1 MNRELT
7 IATAPRR
14 TATTWENT
22 YTTKQDLTAA
32 IYDPIVVNIK
42 TSTYHSTN
50 KKTKDHFK
58 DVGGYVGGH
67 LRDGKRKKGHVL
79 TRSFITLDADNTPT
93 SVDLIAELNKLPFA
107 WLAHTTLS
115 HTPKKPRWRI
125 IIWLTRNVTP
135 DEYEA
140 IARRIAQDICPG
152 LVWFDPTTFQ
162 PERMMYNAAVLK
174 DNQDYR
180 AEVSHGTPDLDPD
193 EILARYTDWHDVTT
207 WPGVNTQH
215 YTRHNTRNA
224 SVDESVENPLSKKGL
239 IGAFNRAHSITDVI
253 TNLIPGIYTPGT
265 TKDRWTYTQGTSV
278 NGLITYDND
287 SFAYSNHATDP
298 ASGMLL
304 NAFDL
309 TRVHKFGDLDTDTPD
324 NVPTNKT
331 PSYVAMMEYAQE
343 DPATRKENAQQ
354 RLAAVNDLFQ
364 PIPQQPQPTEDET
377 RRDKTNEDENKTVPE
392 EADDPTDWVADLEIN
407 KNGAFKDSFTNF
419 KLILTHDPRYAT
431 ISWNE
436 HAQKIEAR
444 EPAVLPWT
452 QLTPGWTDN
461 DTAMLKADIADRYN
475 GLYAPNKM
483 QDALL
488 AAATTRS
495 WHPVQTYFLELPP
508 WDGIPRLDTLLVDYL
523 GAEDTPYVRAVTRKP
538 LVAAVIR
545 TFYPGT
551 KFDNVLTI
559 KGPQGAGKSSLLA
572 KLGGDWFTD
581 NITLQDMRDKTAAE
595 KLQGNLICELAEL
608 AGLRKTDAESIK
620 AFITRREDKFRPAY
634 GRHVIELPRQV
645 IFIGTTN
652 AVDGFLRDP
661 TGNRRWWVVTATGVG
676 MLNPHKMTPE
686 ARDQIWAE
694 ALHYARNGEKLWLEG
709 DILDEAKAIQ
719 SDNIETD
726 ERAGIVQEYLEKPLP
741 SNWETIPLS
750 ARRIYLDGG
759 SLPDRYF
766 NPGMF
771 TDMYMRDTVSKVE
784 IWCECFGRDAD
795 KMQRKDSFEISAIMQ
810 QLPGWKE
817 TGHRKKMEIYG
828 QQRVFERTP
837 VLEEKGTK
845 NRVTKSGD
853 KVQTPPEETPGTGDK
868 Q

>member
-14 TATTWENT
+14 TATTWKNT

-42 TSTYHSTN
+42 THTYHSTN
-50 KKTKDHFK
+50 KRTRDHFK

-67 LRDGKRKKGHVL
+67 LKDGKRKKGHVL

-93 SVDLIAELNKLPFA
+93 DVDIIAELSKLPFA
-107 WLAHTTLS
+107 WLAHTSLS
-115 HTPKKPRWRI
+115 HTPENPRWRI
-125 IIWLTRNVTP
+125 IIWLTRDVTP

-140 IARRIAQDICPG
+140 ISRRIAQDICPG

-162 PERMMYNAAVLK
+162 PERLMYWASVLK

-193 EILARYTDWHDVTT
+193 GVLARYAAWTDVTT
-207 WPGVNTQH
+207 WPGITI
-215 YTRHNTRNA
+215 HNTPRQHA
-224 SVDESVENPLSKKGL
+224 GDGKVENPLSKKGL

-253 TNLIPGIYTPGT
+253 QNLIPGIYVPGT
-265 TKDRWTYTQGTSV
+265 AKDRWTYAQGTSV
-278 NGLITYDND
+278 NGLITYDNGT
-287 SFAYSNHATDP
+287 FAYSNHATDP

-324 NVPTNKT
+324 NVPNNKT
-331 PSYVAMMEYAQE
+331 PSYVAMMEYAQD
-343 DPATRKENAQQ
+343 DPQTRKENAQTQ
-354 RLAAVNDLFQ
+354 LAAVHELFK

-392 EADDPTDWVADLEIN
+392 EAEDPTDWVADLEIN

-444 EPAVLPWT
+444 EPALLPWT

-488 AAATTRS
+488 AAATTRA
-495 WHPVQTYFLELPP
+495 WHPVHTYFTHLAP

-523 GAEDTPYVRAVTRKP
+523 GAKDSKYMRAITRKP
-538 LVAAVIR
+538 LVAAVVR
-545 TFYPGT
+545 TFKSGA
-551 KFDNVLTI
+551 KFDYVLTI

-572 KLGGDWFTD
+572 KLGGPWFTD

-620 AFITRREDKFRPAY
+620 AFITRREDKYRPAY
-634 GRHVIELPRQV
+634 GRHVVNVPRQN

-652 AVDGFLRDP
+652 VVDGFLRDP
-661 TGNRRWWVVTATGVG
+661 TGGRRWLIAETTGKG
-676 MLNPHKMTPE
+676 ELNPHEMTD
-686 ARDQIWAE
+686 ATRDQIWAE
-694 ALHYARNGEKLWLEG
+694 AVYYANKGEPLWLEG
-709 DILDEAKAIQ
+709 EVLAEATDIQA
-719 SDNIETD
+719 DNIETD
-726 ERAGIVQEYLEKPLP
+726 ERAGLVAEFLDIPIP
-741 SNWETIPLS
+741 TTWASIPLS

-759 SLPDRYF
+759 TLPDHYA
-766 NPGMF
+766 NAGTF
-771 TDMYMRDTVSKVE
+771 TDMHLRETVSKIE
-784 IWCECFGRDAD
+784 IWAECFGRDPDA
-795 KMQRKDSFEISAIMQ
+795 MSRKDSYEISAIMQ
-810 QLPGWKE
+810 QIPGWVENGK
-817 TGHRKKMEIYG
+817 RRYVKPYG
-828 QQRVFERTP
+828 RQRIFERTP
-837 VLEEKGTK
+837 VLEKFRAVKERTE
-845 NRVTKSGD
+845 GD
-853 KVQTPPEETPGTGDK
+853 GQP
-868 Q
+868 

>member
-7 IATAPRR
+7 IATAPTR
-14 TATTWENT
+14 TTTTWENT

-32 IYDPIVVNIK
+32 AYDPIVVNIK
-42 TSTYHSTN
+42 THTYHSTN
-50 KKTKDHFK
+50 KKTRDHFK

-93 SVDLIAELNKLPFA
+93 SVDLIAELGKLPYA

-115 HTPKKPRWRI
+115 HTPENPRWRI
-125 IIWLTRNVTP
+125 IIWLTHDVTP

-140 IARRIAQDICPG
+140 IARRIAQDLNPG
-152 LVWFDPTTFQ
+152 LTWFDPTTFQ
-162 PERMMYNAAVLK
+162 PERLMYWPACLK
-174 DNQDYR
+174 DNEDYR
-180 AEVSHGTPDLDPD
+180 AEVPHGKPDLDPD
-193 EILARYTDWHDVTT
+193 RVLARYTDWTDITT
-207 WPGVNTQH
+207 WPGITV
-215 YTRHNTRNA
+215 HNTPRQHAGNG
-224 SVDESVENPLSKKGL
+224 SVENPLTKRGL
-239 IGAFNRAHSITDVI
+239 IGAFNRAHTITDVI
-253 TNLIPGIYTPGT
+253 QNLIPGIYTPGT
-265 TKDRWTYTQGTSV
+265 TTNRWTYTQGTSV
-278 NGLITYDND
+278 NGLITYEND

-298 ASGMLL
+298 AHGMLL

-309 TRVHKFGDLDTDTPD
+309 VRVHKFGDLDVDTTDTTP
-324 NVPTNKT
+324 VNKQ
-331 PSYVAMMEYAQE
+331 PSYVAMMDYAQN
-343 DPATRKENAQQ
+343 DAATRKENAQQ
-354 RLAAVNDLFQ
+354 QLTAVNDLFQ

-377 RRDKTNEDENKTVPE
+377 RQDKTNEDENKTVPK

-431 ISWNE
+431 IAWNE
-436 HAQKIEAR
+436 HAQRIEAR

-488 AAATTRS
+488 AAATTRA
-495 WHPVQTYFLELPP
+495 WHPVQTYFLGLPP

-523 GAEDTPYVRAVTRKP
+523 GAEDTPYTRAVTRKP

-572 KLGGDWFTD
+572 KLGGPWFTD

-634 GRHVIELPRQV
+634 GRHVVELPRQT

-661 TGNRRWWVVTATGVG
+661 TGGRRWWIAETTGNGLLSPHEMTSAT
-676 MLNPHKMTPE
+676 
-686 ARDQIWAE
+686 RDQIWAE

-759 SLPDRYF
+759 SLPDHYL

-771 TDMYMRDTVSKVE
+771 TDMHLRDSVSKIE
-784 IWCECFGRDAD
+784 IWCECFGRDPD
-795 KMQRKDSFEISAIMQ
+795 TMQRKDSYEISAIMQ
-810 QLPGWKE
+810 QLEGWKE
-817 TGHRKKMEIYG
+817 TGARKRLDLYG
-828 QQRVFERTP
+828 RQRVFKRTP
-837 VLEEKGTK
+837 VLEEKGAK
-845 NRVTKSGD
+845 NTGTSSWD
-853 KVQTPPEETPGTGDK
+853 KPETGTEETSKEWDK
-868 Q
+868 

>member
-67 LRDGKRKKGHVL
+67 LKNGKRKKGHVL
-79 TRSFITLDADNTPT
+79 DRSFITLDIDNLPPNT
-93 SVDLIAELNKLPFA
+93 DLITELNKLPFA

-115 HTPKKPRWRI
+115 HTPENPRWRI
-125 IIWLTRNVTP
+125 IIWITRDVTP

-140 IARRIAQDICPG
+140 TARRIAQDICPG
-152 LVWFDPTTFQ
+152 LEWFDPTTFQ

-193 EILARYTDWHDVTT
+193 GVLARYTDWTDVTT

-215 YTRHNTRNA
+215 NTRHNTHNA
-224 SVDESVENPLSKKGL
+224 SVDASVENPLSKKGL

-265 TKDRWTYTQGTSV
+265 TKDRWTYAQGTSV

-304 NAFDL
+304 NAFDFV
-309 TRVHKFGDLDTDTPD
+309 RVHRFGDLDVDTPD
-324 NVPTNKT
+324 TTPVNKQ
-331 PSYVAMMEYAQE
+331 PSYVAMMTFAQE
-343 DPATRKENAQQ
+343 DPATRKENAQTQ
-354 RLAAVNDLFQ
+354 LAAVHELFA
-364 PIPQQPQPTEDET
+364 PIEHQQPAIEQAASDATASNTPATTPDA
-377 RRDKTNEDENKTVPE
+377 
-392 EADDPTDWVADLEIN
+392 EAVDPTAWVTDLTIK
-407 KNGAFKDSFTNF
+407 KNGSLEDSYTNF
-419 KLILTHDPRYAT
+419 YLILTHDPRYQT
-431 ISWNE
+431 IAWNE
-436 HAQKIEAR
+436 HSNQVEVR
-444 EPAVLPWT
+444 DPELLPWK
-452 QLTPGWTDN
+452 QLTPGWSDTDL
-461 DTAMLKADIADRYN
+461 AMLKQDIAARY
-475 GLYAPNKM
+475 GGIYAPNKLF
-483 QDALL
+483 DALVA
-488 AAATTRS
+488 AAATRA
-495 WHPVQTYFLELPP
+495 WHPVRTYFTHLPA

-523 GAEDTPYVRAVTRKP
+523 GAEDSPYMRAITRKP
-538 LVAAVIR
+538 FVAAVVR
-545 TFYPGT
+545 TFKPGT
-551 KFDNVLTI
+551 KFDYVLTI

-572 KLGGDWFTD
+572 KLGGPWFTD

-620 AFITRREDKFRPAY
+620 AFITRREDKYRPAY
-634 GRHVIELPRQV
+634 GRHVVNIPRQN

-652 AVDGFLRDP
+652 VVDGFLRDP
-661 TGNRRWWVVTATGVG
+661 TGGRRWWIAEITGKG
-676 MLNPHKMTPE
+676 ILDPLKMTD
-686 ARDQIWAE
+686 ATRDQIWAE
-694 ALHYARNGEKLWLEG
+694 ALHYAQQGEPLWLEG
-709 DILDEAKAIQ
+709 EVLDEATDIQ
-719 SDNIETD
+719 ADNIETD
-726 ERAGIVQEYLEKPLP
+726 ERAGLVAEYLDKPIP
-741 SNWETIPLS
+741 QTWDTIPLS

-759 SLPDRYF
+759 TLPDHYA
-766 NPGMF
+766 NAGAF
-771 TDMYMRDTVSKVE
+771 TEMSLRETVSKIE
-784 IWCECFGRDAD
+784 IWCECFGRDGD
-795 KMQRKDSFEISAIMQ
+795 GMSRKDSFEISSIMQ
-810 QLPGWKE
+810 QIPGWVEK
-817 TGHRKKMEIYG
+817 GKRKRLGLYG
-828 QQRVFERTP
+828 RQRVFERTP
-837 VLEEKGTK
+837 VLEENRKEKGGTK
-845 NRVTKSGD
+845 GWDNHV
-853 KVQTPPEETPGTGDK
+853 
-868 Q
+868 

>member
-7 IATAPRR
+7 IATATTR

-22 YTTKQDLTAA
+22 YTTKQDLTARA
-32 IYDPIVVNIK
+32 YDPIVVNIK
-42 TSTYHSTN
+42 THTYHNTN
-50 KKTKDHFK
+50 KKTREHFK

-67 LRDGKRKKGHVL
+67 LKDGKRKKGHVL
-79 TRSFITLDADNTPT
+79 DRSFITLDIDNLDPDT
-93 SVDLIAELNKLPFA
+93 DLINELTKLPFA
-107 WLAHTTLS
+107 WLAHTSLS
-115 HTPKKPRWRI
+115 HTAENPRWRVTF
-125 IIWLTRNVTP
+125 WLTRNVTP

-140 IARRIAQDICPG
+140 IARRIAQDICSG
-152 LVWFDPTTFQ
+152 LDWFDPTTFQ
-162 PERMMYNAAVLK
+162 PERLMYWASVLK
-174 DNQDYR
+174 DNKDYR
-180 AEVSHGTPDLDPD
+180 AEISTGKPDLDPD

-224 SVDESVENPLSKKGL
+224 SVENPLTKRGL
-239 IGAFNRAHSITDVI
+239 IGAFNRAHTITDVI
-253 TNLIPGIYTPGT
+253 TNLIPGIYVPGT
-265 TKDRWTYTQGTSV
+265 IKDRWTYARGTSV
-278 NGLITYDND
+278 NGLITYSNHA
-287 SFAYSNHATDP
+287 FAYSNHATDP
-298 ASGMLL
+298 AHGMLL

-309 TRVHKFGDLDTDTPD
+309 VRVHKFGALDTDTPD

-343 DPATRKENAQQ
+343 DPATRKENAQTQ
-354 RLAAVNDLFQ
+354 LAAVHDLFQ
-364 PIPQQPQPTEDET
+364 PIKQTKETPGETGTTKEQETED
-377 RRDKTNEDENKTVPE
+377 
-392 EADDPTDWVADLEIN
+392 PTAWVADLEIN
-407 KNGAFKDSFTNF
+407 KNGAFKDSYVNF
-419 KLILTHDPRYAT
+419 RLILTHDPRYAT
-431 ISWNE
+431 IAWNE

-444 EPAVLPWT
+444 NPEMLPWK

-461 DTAMLKADIADRYN
+461 DTAMLKQDIADRYK

-488 AAATTRS
+488 AAATTRA
-495 WHPVQTYFLELPP
+495 WHPVQTYFLNLPT

-572 KLGGDWFTD
+572 KLGGPWFTD

-620 AFITRREDKFRPAY
+620 AFITRREDKYRPAY
-634 GRHVIELPRQV
+634 GRHVVELPRQV

-661 TGNRRWWVVTATGVG
+661 TGNRRWWIVTVTGVG
-676 MLNPHKMTPE
+676 PLNPHTMTPE
-686 ARDQIWAE
+686 TRDQIWAE

-759 SLPDRYF
+759 SLPDHYL